1 MKQKYTFDNLVN
13 NKKIREDFFRA
24 YDKLIKLLRRDGHN
38 SVALKHA
45 KKKKEIAEAIALLD

>member
-1 MKQKYTFDNLVN
+1 MKYTFNNLVN
-13 NKKIREDFFRA
+13 NKKTRDDFFRD
-24 YDKLIKLLRRDGHN
+24 YDKLIKFLRRDGYN